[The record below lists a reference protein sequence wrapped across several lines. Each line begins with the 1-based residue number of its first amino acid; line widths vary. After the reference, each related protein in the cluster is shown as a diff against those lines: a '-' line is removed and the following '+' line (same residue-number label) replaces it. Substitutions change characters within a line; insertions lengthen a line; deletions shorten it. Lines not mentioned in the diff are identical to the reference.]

1 MIDIIND
8 QIFHLSNE
16 KVSYIFHLLQN
27 KQLGHLYYGKTIK
40 NLTNGDIQYFLNRD
54 NKAAGTVKFYE
65 DDNKFTLA
73 DTFPI

>member
-27 KQLGHLYYGKTIK
+27 KQDRKS
-40 NLTNGDIQYFLNRD
+40 
-54 NKAAGTVKFYE
+54 VV
-65 DDNKFTLA
+65 
-73 DTFPI
+73 